1 MGYYLQTDT
10 RTCVTVCPDGQYK
23 DSNTRTCQPCHPD
36 CDTCV
41 GPRDTQCSRCKSGSY
56 YFQRKC
62 TKQGCPMG
70 YFADLYISECAPC
83 PKGCHTCSAPDSCEL
98 CEPGWSLVNRK
109 LCTPSMS
116 TAKCPQGGAIFYSNH
131 TGQCEACSSLC
142 GTCFDGSKDGCLSC
156 NPETNRPLLHINS
169 CIEGHHCPDSTF
181 QFNNECRHC
190 AHACNKCSSLQKCD
204 TCHPGYYLTDT
215 GHCVPDCPL
224 GQYPDEGMCK
234 SCPLLCKACLNAT
247 VCSECPDKTPFLM
260 SDGSCADRCP
270 LGTYQEQNRCLP
282 CHGSCLSCSGPER
295 INCLSCPAGTRLHDY
310 ICQSCALGTYYESLS
325 NKCNKCHQGCS
336 TCSGP
341 LTSDCMSCMDPNL
354 HLDENNTCVPCCNT
368 LDPEESSENC
378 CPCDEKN
385 MKCLVEKDLEH
396 NGSKKRRSN
405 GHMEYKKGTKKGIII
420 MFWSITQL
428 LMDLS
433 YFLLSSFYLWLA

>member
-1 MGYYLQTDT
+1 MPQFAQSVLT
-10 RTCVTVCPDGQYK
+10 R
-23 DSNTRTCQPCHPD
+23 H
-36 CDTCV
+36 
-41 GPRDTQCSRCKSGSY
+41 
-56 YFQRKC
+56 
-62 TKQGCPMG
+62 
-70 YFADLYISECAPC
+70 L
-83 PKGCHTCSAPDSCEL
+83 
-98 CEPGWSLVNRK
+98 
-109 LCTPSMS
+109 
-116 TAKCPQGGAIFYSNH
+116 
-131 TGQCEACSSLC
+131 
-142 GTCFDGSKDGCLSC
+142 
-156 NPETNRPLLHINS
+156 
-169 CIEGHHCPDSTF
+169 
-181 QFNNECRHC
+181 
-190 AHACNKCSSLQKCD
+190 
-204 TCHPGYYLTDT
+204 
-215 GHCVPDCPL
+215 
-224 GQYPDEGMCK
+224 
-234 SCPLLCKACLNAT
+234 
-247 VCSECPDKTPFLM
+247 FLM

-396 NGSKKRRSN
+396 NGSKKREII
-405 GHMEYKKGTKKGIII
+405 GEHGYKKGTKKGILI

>member
-1 MGYYLQTDT
+1 MCIPCPLSCVNCDTNFDCENCAMGYYLQTDT

-270 LGTYQEQNRCLP
+270 LGK
-282 CHGSCLSCSGPER
+282 
-295 INCLSCPAGTRLHDY
+295 D
-310 ICQSCALGTYYESLS
+310 
-325 NKCNKCHQGCS
+325 
-336 TCSGP
+336 
-341 LTSDCMSCMDPNL
+341 
-354 HLDENNTCVPCCNT
+354 
-368 LDPEESSENC
+368 SEKISW
-378 CPCDEKN
+378 E
-385 MKCLVEKDLEH
+385 
-396 NGSKKRRSN
+396 
-405 GHMEYKKGTKKGIII
+405 EYKKE
-420 MFWSITQL
+420 
-428 LMDLS
+428 
-433 YFLLSSFYLWLA
+433 FYLQISPIDFDGILPKDRLIPKKLESFDLTHNKNDR